1 MSECWV
7 ALACQRD
14 QPSEHAVALSALVQ
28 ALKQQNKAAGVH
40 APAHST
46 G

>member
-28 ALKQQNKAAGVH
+28 ALKQQNKAAG
-40 APAHST
+40 AQEAAHST